1 MLMFCDKLLD
11 LEENFKTI
19 ICSNQWNT
27 VFPKLD
33 GNFCGEK
40 NKNEKKSQ
48 RLLQL
53 HINILTRIVKQNS
66 LMSLQ
71 LTQH

>member
-40 NKNEKKSQ
+40 K
-48 RLLQL
+48 
-53 HINILTRIVKQNS
+53 
-66 LMSLQ
+66 
-71 LTQH
+71 